1 MTPTRIRLRRGAPAV
16 EPQRGFSLVEL
27 AIVLI
32 IVALLSGGML
42 VSLTTSRDIALAGD
56 TQRQLGNISDALLG
70 FAAANGRLPCPASTT
85 SNGAE
90 SFCTGD
96 AAAAVCGA
104 EVLTPPPLHGRCGNP
119 FDGFLP
125 AKTLGITPTDAQG
138 YAVDPWNNRIRY
150 GVSTANDG
158 VNYVFTGPDKIK
170 AAWGTPP
177 LPDASK
183 MLRVCN
189 TAAAAT
195 GAGETADC
203 QNTASTVANNAVA
216 VVFSRGPNGSANPT
230 SADEIENGDNDRMFI
245 SVTNSP
251 TFDDSVSWL
260 SPNLLYNRM
269 ISSGRLP

>member
-1 MTPTRIRLRRGAPAV
+1 MTLPSIRLRRGAPAV
-16 EPQRGFSLVEL
+16 EPQHGFSLVEL

-56 TQRQLGNISDALLG
+56 TQRQLGIINDALLG
-70 FAAANGRLPCPASTT
+70 FAAANGRLPCPASDT

-90 SFCTGD
+90 SFCTQD
-96 AAAAVCGA
+96 ASEPGSCTKTT
-104 EVLTPPPLHGRCGNP
+104 TPQDHGRCSNP

-125 AKTLGITPTDAQG
+125 AKTLGVTPTDTLG
-138 YAVDPWNNRIRY
+138 YAVDPWNNQIRY
-150 GVSTANDG
+150 GVSTAFVG
-158 VNYVFTGPDKIK
+158 TNYVFTGPGKIR

-177 LPDASK
+177 LPDATK
-183 MLRVCN
+183 LLRVCS
-189 TAAAAT
+189 TAA
-195 GAGETADC
+195 GASGGGATADC
-203 QNTASTVANNAVA
+203 QNAASTVADHAVA
-216 VVFSRGPNGSANPT
+216 IIFSRGPNGSAAPT